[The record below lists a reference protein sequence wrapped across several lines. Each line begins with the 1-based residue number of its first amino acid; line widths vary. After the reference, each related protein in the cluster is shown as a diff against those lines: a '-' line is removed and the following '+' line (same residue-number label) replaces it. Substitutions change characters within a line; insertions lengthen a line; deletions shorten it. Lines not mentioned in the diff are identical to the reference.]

1 MTRRADHPIL
11 RWCRSLALGGVV
23 FAVSLG
29 AVACS
34 DPDRSASRFCGEL
47 AVDLPLLG
55 GPFADGGDIDDLV
68 GRYERLDRITP
79 LAIDTEWSAL
89 TELVRMASEVDVSDP
104 DSRQQL
110 ADTAYKTERAARD
123 VAIWVETTCGLA
135 MPDVV
140 GVEGSVP
147 VNIPTTMPTLPPM
160 PESSAPDSSMP

>member
-1 MTRRADHPIL
+1 MIRRATHPIFR
-11 RWCRSLALGGVV
+11 RWRSLALGG
-23 FAVSLG
+23 AVMTISLG

-55 GPFADGGDIDDLV
+55 GPFADGSDVDDLV
-68 GRYERLDRITP
+68 NRYERLDRITP
-79 LAIDTEWSAL
+79 LAIDEEWSAL
-89 TELVRMASEVDVSDP
+89 TELMRMASEVDVDDP
-104 DSRQQL
+104 DSRQRL
-110 ADTAYKTERAARD
+110 ADSAYKTERAARD

-147 VNIPTTMPTLPPM
+147 VVIPTTMPTLPPM
-160 PESSAPDSSMP
+160 PETSTP